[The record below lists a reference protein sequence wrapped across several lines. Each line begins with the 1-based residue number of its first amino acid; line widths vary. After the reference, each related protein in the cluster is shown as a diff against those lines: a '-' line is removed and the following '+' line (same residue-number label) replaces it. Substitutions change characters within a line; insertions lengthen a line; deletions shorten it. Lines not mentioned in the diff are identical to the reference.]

1 MTYKISVIL
10 TGYSDKFF
18 DFVLRDI
25 KNSSFDP
32 KEHELLIVEAG
43 NYSEKRAR
51 SILQEKSKTL
61 KFIIKKNIS
70 RTAALNLL
78 VRMSKADLVIRLDAR
93 SKIEKDYFKKLIK
106 LSFDSKAAN
115 VGGVMVPI
123 GLNLMQKN
131 IANFMLHP
139 FALGGGKSRD
149 INYTGLVDSL
159 YLGAFNKKLMPAQP
173 WFDETFPQIS
183 EDSDLNYRIRSQG
196 GRVFMDSSIKVK
208 YYARESLVSFF
219 RLCHNY
225 GIGRGIFVLKNK
237 KINALRQIILP
248 IAFLSEVIL
257 LFFTLTQP
265 EIFKSYFYFSLS
277 AYVVIILLSAIRM
290 SKSIRELIVFVMLF
304 LGAHFFWV
312 LGFFEG
318 IKIYFDKNKK

>member
-1 MTYKISVIL
+1 MKYKISVIL
-10 TGYSDKFF
+10 TGYSDNFF

-32 KEHELLIVEAG
+32 KKHELLIVEAG

-51 SILQEKSKTL
+51 SILQEKSKSL

-78 VRMSKADLVIRLDAR
+78 VSMSKADLVIRLDAR
-93 SKIEKDYFKKLIK
+93 SKIGKDYFEKLIK
-106 LSFDSKAAN
+106 LSSDSKAAN
-115 VGGVMVPI
+115 IGGVMVPI

-131 IANFMLHP
+131 IAKFMLHP

-149 INYTGLVDSL
+149 SNYTGIADSL

-183 EDSDLNYRIRSQG
+183 EDSDLNHKIRSQG
-196 GRVFMDSSIKVK
+196 GRVFIDSSIKVQ

-237 KINALRQIILP
+237 KITALRQFILP
-248 IAFLSEVIL
+248 IAFLGEVTL
-257 LFFTLTQP
+257 LIFTLTRP
-265 EIFKSYFYFSLS
+265 EIFKPFFYLSLS
-277 AYVVIILLSAIRM
+277 VYVVIILLSAIKM
-290 SKSIRELIVFVMLF
+290 SKSIREILVYVILF
-304 LGAHFFWV
+304 LGTHFFWV
-312 LGFFEG
+312 LGFFQG
-318 IKIYFDKNKK
+318 IKIYFDKYKK